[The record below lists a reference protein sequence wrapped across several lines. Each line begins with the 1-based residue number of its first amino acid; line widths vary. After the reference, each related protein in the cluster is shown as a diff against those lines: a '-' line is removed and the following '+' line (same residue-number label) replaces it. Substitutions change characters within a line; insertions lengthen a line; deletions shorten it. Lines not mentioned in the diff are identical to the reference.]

1 MFGAPGSGGQMVYMD
16 PQYELGWAYLTN
28 HHSIHAIGDDPRY
41 LSLEKAVYESVAS
54 IVKKR

>member
-1 MFGAPGSGGQMVYMD
+1 MYGTPGSGGQMIYMD

-41 LSLEKAVYESVAS
+41 VALEKTMYQC
-54 IVKKR
+54 IKDIIKQK